1 VNLSKKLSNSSAPRH
16 VAIIMDGNGRWA
28 KQRGLKR
35 RAGHKAGT
43 ENIRTVATQMA
54 DEGVEYLTLYA
65 FSTENWRR
73 PSAEVRGILGILRDV
88 LDRELLALHN
98 DNIQLR
104 HLGRLDHL
112 GTALKRSIEEAIKL
126 TQNNDGLTLS
136 IAFDYGS
143 RDEILV
149 AVGRMLA
156 EGVRPERLDAKLFGN
171 YLYTEGIPDPDLI
184 IRTGGE
190 KRLSNFL
197 LWQAAY
203 SEYYFTS
210 VLWPDFDCAE
220 VIRAIHDYTT
230 RQRRFGGLKAES
242 I

>member
-1 VNLSKKLSNSSAPRH
+1 
-16 VAIIMDGNGRWA
+16 MDGNGRWA

-35 RAGHKAGT
+35 REGHKAGT
-43 ENIRTVATQMA
+43 ENIRMVARQIA
-54 DEGVEYLTLYA
+54 DEGVQYLTLYA

-88 LDRELLALHN
+88 LDRELLGLHN
-98 DNIQLR
+98 DNIRLR

-112 GTALKRSIEEAIKL
+112 GTALRRSVEEAISL

-143 RDEILV
+143 RDEIL
-149 AVGRMLA
+149 AAIARILA
-156 EGVRPERLDAKLFGN
+156 EGVRPESLNVSMFAN
-171 YLYTEGIPDPDLI
+171 YLYTEDIPDPDLI

-190 KRLSNFL
+190 QRLSNFL

-210 VLWPDFDCAE
+210 VLWPDFDHAE
-220 VIRAIHDYTT
+220 VSQAINDYKS
-230 RQRRFGGLKAES
+230 RQRRFGG

>member
-1 VNLSKKLSNSSAPRH
+1 MKLSKHPSSSSTPGH

-35 RAGHKAGT
+35 REGHKAGT
-43 ENIRTVATQMA
+43 ENIRMVARQMA
-54 DEGVEYLTLYA
+54 EEGVRYLTLYA

-88 LDRELLALHN
+88 LDRELLGLHN
-98 DNIQLR
+98 DNIRLR

-112 GTALKRSIEEAIKL
+112 GTALRRSVEEAICL

-143 RDEILV
+143 RDEIL
-149 AVGRMLA
+149 AAIARILA
-156 EGVRPERLDAKLFGN
+156 EGVRPESLNVSMFAN
-171 YLYTEGIPDPDLI
+171 YLYTEHIPDPDLI

-190 KRLSNFL
+190 QRLSNFL

-210 VLWPDFDCAE
+210 VLWPDFDDTE
-220 VIRAIHDYTT
+220 VSQAINDYKR
-230 RQRRFGGLKAES
+230 RQRRFGG

>member
-1 VNLSKKLSNSSAPRH
+1 MKLSKHPSSSSTPGH

-35 RAGHKAGT
+35 REGHKAGT
-43 ENIRTVATQMA
+43 ENIRMVARKMA
-54 DEGVEYLTLYA
+54 EEGVRYLTLYA

-88 LDRELLALHN
+88 LDRELLGLHN
-98 DNIQLR
+98 DNIRLR

-112 GTALKRSIEEAIKL
+112 GTALRRSVEEAICL

-143 RDEILV
+143 RDEIL
-149 AVGRMLA
+149 AAIARILA
-156 EGVRPERLDAKLFGN
+156 EGVRPESLNVSMFAN
-171 YLYTEGIPDPDLI
+171 YLYTEHIPDPDLI

-190 KRLSNFL
+190 QRLSNFL

-210 VLWPDFDCAE
+210 VLWPDFDDTE
-220 VIRAIHDYTT
+220 VSQAINDYKR
-230 RQRRFGGLKAES
+230 RQRRFGG

>member
-1 VNLSKKLSNSSAPRH
+1 MKLSKHPSSSSTPRH

-35 RAGHKAGT
+35 REGHKAGT
-43 ENIRTVATQMA
+43 ENIRMVARKMA
-54 DEGVEYLTLYA
+54 EEGVRYLTLYA

-88 LDRELLALHN
+88 LDRELLGLHN
-98 DNIQLR
+98 DNIRLR

-112 GTALKRSIEEAIKL
+112 GTALRRSVEEAIFL

-143 RDEILV
+143 RDEIL
-149 AVGRMLA
+149 AAIARILA
-156 EGVRPERLDAKLFGN
+156 EGVRPESLNVSMFAN
-171 YLYTEGIPDPDLI
+171 YLYTEHIPDPDLI

-190 KRLSNFL
+190 QRLSNFL

-210 VLWPDFDCAE
+210 VLWPDFDHTE
-220 VIRAIHDYTT
+220 VSQAINDYKR
-230 RQRRFGGLKAES
+230 RQRRFGG

>member
-1 VNLSKKLSNSSAPRH
+1 MKLSKHPSSSSTPRH

-35 RAGHKAGT
+35 REGHKAGT
-43 ENIRTVATQMA
+43 ENIRMVARQMA
-54 DEGVEYLTLYA
+54 EEGVRYLTLYA

-88 LDRELLALHN
+88 LDRELLGLHN
-98 DNIQLR
+98 DNIRLR

-112 GTALKRSIEEAIKL
+112 GTALRRSVEEAICL

-143 RDEILV
+143 RDEIL
-149 AVGRMLA
+149 AAIARILA
-156 EGVRPERLDAKLFGN
+156 EGVRPESLNVSMFAN
-171 YLYTEGIPDPDLI
+171 YLYTEHIPDPDLI

-190 KRLSNFL
+190 QRLSNFL

-210 VLWPDFDCAE
+210 VLWPDFDHAE
-220 VIRAIHDYTT
+220 VSQAINDYKR
-230 RQRRFGGLKAES
+230 RQRRFGG

>member
-1 VNLSKKLSNSSAPRH
+1 
-16 VAIIMDGNGRWA
+16 MDGNGRWA

-35 RAGHKAGT
+35 REGHKAGT
-43 ENIRTVATQMA
+43 ENIRMVARQMA
-54 DEGVEYLTLYA
+54 DEGVQYLTLYA

-73 PSAEVRGILGILRDV
+73 PSAEVRGILGVLRDV
-88 LDRELLALHN
+88 LDRELLGLHN
-98 DNIQLR
+98 DNIRLR

-112 GTALKRSIEEAIKL
+112 GTALRRSVEEAICL

-143 RDEILV
+143 RDEIL
-149 AVGRMLA
+149 AAIARILA
-156 EGVRPERLDAKLFGN
+156 EGVRPESLNVSMFAN
-171 YLYTEGIPDPDLI
+171 YLYTEDIPDPDLI

-210 VLWPDFDCAE
+210 VLWPDFDRTE
-220 VIRAIHDYTT
+220 VSQAINDYKS
-230 RQRRFGGLKAES
+230 RQRRFGG

>member
-1 VNLSKKLSNSSAPRH
+1 
-16 VAIIMDGNGRWA
+16 MDGNGRWA

-35 RAGHKAGT
+35 REGHKAGT
-43 ENIRTVATQMA
+43 ENIRMVARKMA
-54 DEGVEYLTLYA
+54 EEGVRYLTLYA

-88 LDRELLALHN
+88 LDRELLGLHN
-98 DNIQLR
+98 DNIRLR

-112 GTALKRSIEEAIKL
+112 GTALRRSVEEAICL

-143 RDEILV
+143 RDEIL
-149 AVGRMLA
+149 AAIARILA
-156 EGVRPERLDAKLFGN
+156 EGVRPESLNVSMFAN
-171 YLYTEGIPDPDLI
+171 YLYTEHIPDPDLI

-190 KRLSNFL
+190 QRLSNFL

-210 VLWPDFDCAE
+210 VLWPDFDDTE
-220 VIRAIHDYTT
+220 VSQAINDYKR
-230 RQRRFGGLKAES
+230 RQRRFGG

>member
-1 VNLSKKLSNSSAPRH
+1 
-16 VAIIMDGNGRWA
+16 MDGNGRWA

-35 RAGHKAGT
+35 REGHKAGT
-43 ENIRTVATQMA
+43 ANIRMVARQMA
-54 DEGVEYLTLYA
+54 EEGVRYLTLYA

-88 LDRELLALHN
+88 LDRELLGLHN
-98 DNIQLR
+98 DNIRLR

-112 GTALKRSIEEAIKL
+112 GTALRRSVEEAICL

-143 RDEILV
+143 RDEIL
-149 AVGRMLA
+149 AAIARILA
-156 EGVRPERLDAKLFGN
+156 EGVRPESLNVSMFAN
-171 YLYTEGIPDPDLI
+171 YLYTEHIPDPDLI

-190 KRLSNFL
+190 QRLSNFL

-210 VLWPDFDCAE
+210 VLWPDFDHAE
-220 VIRAIHDYTT
+220 VSQAINDYKR
-230 RQRRFGGLKAES
+230 RQRRFGG

>member
-1 VNLSKKLSNSSAPRH
+1 
-16 VAIIMDGNGRWA
+16 MDGNGRWA

-35 RAGHKAGT
+35 REGHKAGT
-43 ENIRTVATQMA
+43 ENIRMVARQIA
-54 DEGVEYLTLYA
+54 DEGVQYLTLYA

-88 LDRELLALHN
+88 LDRELLGLHN
-98 DNIQLR
+98 DNIRLR

-112 GTALKRSIEEAIKL
+112 GTALRRSVEEAISL

-143 RDEILV
+143 RDEIL
-149 AVGRMLA
+149 AAIARILA
-156 EGVRPERLDAKLFGN
+156 EGVRPESLNVSMFAN
-171 YLYTEGIPDPDLI
+171 YLYTEDIPDPDLI
-184 IRTGGE
+184 IRTGCE

-210 VLWPDFDCAE
+210 VLWPDFDRTE
-220 VIRAIHDYTT
+220 VSQAINDYKS
-230 RQRRFGGLKAES
+230 RQRRFGG

>member
-1 VNLSKKLSNSSAPRH
+1 MKLSKHPSSSSTPRH

-35 RAGHKAGT
+35 REGHKAGT
-43 ENIRTVATQMA
+43 ENIRMVARQMA
-54 DEGVEYLTLYA
+54 EEGVRYLTLYA

-88 LDRELLALHN
+88 LDRELLGLHN
-98 DNIQLR
+98 DNIRLR

-112 GTALKRSIEEAIKL
+112 GTALRRSVEEAICL

-143 RDEILV
+143 RDEIL
-149 AVGRMLA
+149 AAIARILA
-156 EGVRPERLDAKLFGN
+156 EGVRPESLNVSMFAN
-171 YLYTEGIPDPDLI
+171 YLYTEHIPDPDLI

-190 KRLSNFL
+190 QRLSNFL

-210 VLWPDFDCAE
+210 VLWPDFDHTE
-220 VIRAIHDYTT
+220 VSQAINDYKR
-230 RQRRFGGLKAES
+230 RQRRFGG

>member
-1 VNLSKKLSNSSAPRH
+1 
-16 VAIIMDGNGRWA
+16 MDGNGRWA

-35 RAGHKAGT
+35 REGHKAGT
-43 ENIRTVATQMA
+43 ENIRMVARQMA
-54 DEGVEYLTLYA
+54 EEGVRYLTLYA

-88 LDRELLALHN
+88 LDRELLGLHN
-98 DNIQLR
+98 DNIRLR

-112 GTALKRSIEEAIKL
+112 GTALRRSVEEAICL

-143 RDEILV
+143 RDEIL
-149 AVGRMLA
+149 AAIARILA
-156 EGVRPERLDAKLFGN
+156 EGVRPESLNVRMFAN
-171 YLYTEGIPDPDLI
+171 YLYTEHIPDPDLI

-190 KRLSNFL
+190 QRLSNFL

-210 VLWPDFDCAE
+210 VLWPDFDHAE
-220 VIRAIHDYTT
+220 VSQAINDYKR
-230 RQRRFGGLKAES
+230 RQRRFGG

>member
-1 VNLSKKLSNSSAPRH
+1 
-16 VAIIMDGNGRWA
+16 MDGNGRWA
-28 KQRGLKR
+28 RQRGLKR
-35 RAGHKAGT
+35 REGHKAGT
-43 ENIRTVATQMA
+43 ENIRMVARQIA
-54 DEGVEYLTLYA
+54 DEGVQYLTLYA

-88 LDRELLALHN
+88 LDRELLGLHN
-98 DNIQLR
+98 DNIRLR

-112 GTALKRSIEEAIKL
+112 GTALRRSVEEAISL

-143 RDEILV
+143 RDEIL
-149 AVGRMLA
+149 AAIARILA
-156 EGVRPERLDAKLFGN
+156 EGVRPESLNVSMFAN
-171 YLYTEGIPDPDLI
+171 YLYTEDIPDPDLI

-190 KRLSNFL
+190 QRLSNFL

-210 VLWPDFDCAE
+210 VLWPDFDHTE
-220 VIRAIHDYTT
+220 VSQAINDYKS
-230 RQRRFGGLKAES
+230 RQRRFGG

>member
-1 VNLSKKLSNSSAPRH
+1 
-16 VAIIMDGNGRWA
+16 MDGNGRWA

-35 RAGHKAGT
+35 REGHKAGT
-43 ENIRTVATQMA
+43 ENIRMVARQMA
-54 DEGVEYLTLYA
+54 EEGVRYLTLYA

-88 LDRELLALHN
+88 LDRELLGLHN
-98 DNIQLR
+98 DNIRLR

-112 GTALKRSIEEAIKL
+112 GTALRRSVEEAICL

-143 RDEILV
+143 RDEIL
-149 AVGRMLA
+149 AAIARILA
-156 EGVRPERLDAKLFGN
+156 EGVRPESLNVSMFAN
-171 YLYTEGIPDPDLI
+171 YLYTEHIPDPDLI

-190 KRLSNFL
+190 QRLSNFL

-210 VLWPDFDCAE
+210 VLWPDFDDTE
-220 VIRAIHDYTT
+220 VSQAINDYKR
-230 RQRRFGGLKAES
+230 RQRRFGG